1 MKKAMKKLM
10 AALLAVAMVCAMVA
24 PAFAASATSTHTI
37 TAPNN
42 DHTYEIYQIFT
53 GTPTTD
59 ATTNQTILSDIK
71 WGANADSSYN
81 KGDAVP
87 DTVLTD
93 LATVS
98 GTNETAILTVVKK
111 YVDLNGTPAYTASH
125 STSVSVPA
133 GYYLIKDI
141 DTATVDS
148 HTLYIVEVVDKNI
161 EITPKTDAPSVEKK
175 VQENTKYPTDGGYDT
190 GYNDTADYHIGDMV
204 PFKLIG
210 RIPDMSHY
218 QTYKYVF
225 HDTLSKA
232 FDAPDQ
238 SAIKVSLSD
247 SKATLGTDIDSTF
260 YTVDVTTDAAGK
272 TTITVSFNDLKSV
285 TGVAKDKY
293 IVVSYSA
300 KLNEKASIGQ
310 GTPGNTNE
318 VYLEYSNNP
327 NGTGTG
333 KTLEDKV
340 IVFTYE
346 LDVNKVD
353 GNNVDKKLPG
363 AKFKLLNSDQTK
375 YAQVDA
381 NSKLIGWT
389 NDETTATELE
399 SDVNGLF
406 KVIGLDDGTYFL
418 KETLAPS
425 GYNTLAEPIKLVI
438 SANTNNGQLGSGN
451 TTELETIS
459 VTVGNDPS
467 ASGATTVGNSATGTV
482 NITVKNNRGTT
493 LPGTGGIGT
502 TIFYVIGGGLMVA
515 AAILLITKKD
525 AFFLLYQFHIGPA
538 VSELRLL
545 PPV

>member
-515 AAILLITKKD
+515 AAILLITKKRM
-525 AFFLLYQFHIGPA
+525 
-538 VSELRLL
+538 ENR
-545 PPV
+545 

>member
-1 MKKAMKKLM
+1 
-10 AALLAVAMVCAMVA
+10 
-24 PAFAASATSTHTI
+24 
-37 TAPNN
+37 
-42 DHTYEIYQIFT
+42 
-53 GTPTTD
+53 
-59 ATTNQTILSDIK
+59 
-71 WGANADSSYN
+71 
-81 KGDAVP
+81 
-87 DTVLTD
+87 
-93 LATVS
+93 
-98 GTNETAILTVVKK
+98 
-111 YVDLNGTPAYTASH
+111 
-125 STSVSVPA
+125 
-133 GYYLIKDI
+133 
-141 DTATVDS
+141 
-148 HTLYIVEVVDKNI
+148 
-161 EITPKTDAPSVEKK
+161 
-175 VQENTKYPTDGGYDT
+175 
-190 GYNDTADYHIGDMV
+190 
-204 PFKLIG
+204 
-210 RIPDMSHY
+210 MSHY

-515 AAILLITKKD
+515 AAILLITKKRM
-525 AFFLLYQFHIGPA
+525 
-538 VSELRLL
+538 ENR
-545 PPV
+545 

>member
-10 AALLAVAMVCAMVA
+10 AALLAVAMVCAMA
-24 PAFAASATSTHTI
+24 IPAFAGGSAPAGTTYTI
-37 TAPNN
+37 TAPDNG
-42 DHTYEIYQIFT
+42 HTYEIYQIFT
-53 GTPTTD
+53 GTPTVD
-59 ATTNQTILSDIK
+59 AATHQTILSDIK
-71 WGANADSSYN
+71 WGENAASAY
-81 KGDAVP
+81 KTGDAVP
-87 DTVLTD
+87 ADVLNSLT
-93 LATVS
+93 ATS
-98 GTNETAILTVVKK
+98 GETHILTEVKK
-111 YVDLNGTPAYTASH
+111 YVNLNSTPAFTATHGTPAT
-125 STSVSVPA
+125 VPA

-141 DTATVDS
+141 DDADVAS
-148 HTLYIVEVVDKNI
+148 HTLYIVEVVDEDI

-175 VQENTKYPTDGGYDT
+175 VLENTKHQQDDGFGT
-190 GYNDTADYHIGDMV
+190 GYNDTADYHIGDLV

-210 RIPDMSHY
+210 RIPDMNHY

-232 FDAPDQ
+232 FDAPDR

-260 YTVDVTTDAAGK
+260 YTVDVTTDAAGE

-285 TGVAKDKY
+285 SGVAKDKF

-300 KLNEKASIGQ
+300 KLNAKASIGQ

-346 LDVNKVD
+346 LDVTKVD
-353 GNNVDKKLPG
+353 GKDSTKKLEK
-363 AKFKLLNSDQTK
+363 AKFKLLNSNQTK

-389 NDETTATELE
+389 SDETAATELV
-399 SDVNGLF
+399 SDADGLF
-406 KVIGLDDGTYFL
+406 KVIGLDDGTYYL

-438 SANTNNGQLGSGN
+438 SANTSNGQHGSGN
-451 TTELETIS
+451 TTELTTID
-459 VTVGNDPS
+459 VTVDNGS
-467 ASGATTVGNSATGTV
+467 VKGGTVATGTV
-482 NITVKNNRGTT
+482 SITVENNRGTT

-502 TIFYVIGGGLMVA
+502 TIFYVVGGGLMVA
-515 AAILLITKKD
+515 AAILLITKKRM
-525 AFFLLYQFHIGPA
+525 
-538 VSELRLL
+538 ENR
-545 PPV
+545 

>member
-148 HTLYIVEVVDKNI
+148 HTLYIVEVVDDDI

-175 VQENTKYPTDGGYDT
+175 VLENTKHQQDDGFGT
-190 GYNDTADYHIGDMV
+190 GYNDTADYHIGDLV

-210 RIPDMSHY
+210 RIPDMNHY

-225 HDTLSKA
+225 HDTLCKA
-232 FDAPDQ
+232 FYAPTEND
-238 SAIKVSLSD
+238 ITVYLSD
-247 SKATLGTDIDSTF
+247 SKATLGTDITNSSTIS
-260 YTVDVTTDAAGK
+260 VSTDTDGE
-272 TTITVSFNDLKSV
+272 TTITVSFADLKSV
-285 TGVAKDKY
+285 IGVAKDKY

-300 KLNEKASIGQ
+300 ELNENASIGQ

-327 NGTGTG
+327 NGIGTGT
-333 KTLEDKV
+333 TPVDKV

-346 LDVNKVD
+346 LDVTKVD
-353 GNNVDKKLPG
+353 GKDPTKNLQG

-375 YAQVDA
+375 YARVDTTG
-381 NSKLIGWT
+381 KLNGWT
-389 NDETTATELE
+389 TDETAATELE
-399 SDVNGLF
+399 SDENGLF

-418 KETLAPS
+418 KETVAPS
-425 GYNTLAEPIKLVI
+425 GYNTLADPIRLVI
-438 SANTNNGQLGSGN
+438 AANTNNGQNGFGK
-451 TTELETIS
+451 TTELTTID
-459 VTVGNDPS
+459 VTVDNGS
-467 ASGATTVGNSATGTV
+467 AKGGTVATGTV
-482 NITVKNNRGTT
+482 SITVENNRGTT

-515 AAILLITKKD
+515 AAILLITKKRMEN
-525 AFFLLYQFHIGPA
+525 H
-538 VSELRLL
+538 
-545 PPV
+545 

>member
-1 MKKAMKKLM
+1 MQGAARGRKKKGAFSMKKAMKKLM

-515 AAILLITKKD
+515 AAILLITKKRM
-525 AFFLLYQFHIGPA
+525 
-538 VSELRLL
+538 ENR
-545 PPV
+545 

>member
-1 MKKAMKKLM
+1 M
-10 AALLAVAMVCAMVA
+10 
-24 PAFAASATSTHTI
+24 
-37 TAPNN
+37 
-42 DHTYEIYQIFT
+42 
-53 GTPTTD
+53 
-59 ATTNQTILSDIK
+59 
-71 WGANADSSYN
+71 
-81 KGDAVP
+81 
-87 DTVLTD
+87 
-93 LATVS
+93 
-98 GTNETAILTVVKK
+98 
-111 YVDLNGTPAYTASH
+111 
-125 STSVSVPA
+125 
-133 GYYLIKDI
+133 
-141 DTATVDS
+141 
-148 HTLYIVEVVDKNI
+148 
-161 EITPKTDAPSVEKK
+161 
-175 VQENTKYPTDGGYDT
+175 
-190 GYNDTADYHIGDMV
+190 
-204 PFKLIG
+204 
-210 RIPDMSHY
+210 
-218 QTYKYVF
+218 
-225 HDTLSKA
+225 
-232 FDAPDQ
+232 
-238 SAIKVSLSD
+238 
-247 SKATLGTDIDSTF
+247 
-260 YTVDVTTDAAGK
+260 
-272 TTITVSFNDLKSV
+272 
-285 TGVAKDKY
+285 
-293 IVVSYSA
+293 VSYSA

-515 AAILLITKKD
+515 AAILLITKKRM
-525 AFFLLYQFHIGPA
+525 
-538 VSELRLL
+538 ENR
-545 PPV
+545 

>member
-24 PAFAASATSTHTI
+24 PAFAAGSAPASTTCTI
-37 TAPNN
+37 TAPDNG
-42 DHTYEIYQIFT
+42 HTYEIYQIFT
-53 GTPTTD
+53 GTPTVD
-59 ATTNQTILSDIK
+59 AATNQTILSDIK

-225 HDTLSKA
+225 HDTLCKA
-232 FDAPDQ
+232 FYAPTKND
-238 SAIKVSLSD
+238 ITVYLSD
-247 SKATLGTDIDSTF
+247 SKASLGTDITNSSTIS
-260 YTVDVTTDAAGK
+260 VSTDTDGE
-272 TTITVSFNDLKSV
+272 TTITVSFADLKSV
-285 TGVAKDKY
+285 IGVAKDKY

-300 KLNEKASIGQ
+300 QLNENASIGQ

-327 NGTGTG
+327 NSTGTGT
-333 KTLEDKV
+333 TPVDKV

-346 LDVNKVD
+346 LDVTKVD
-353 GNNVDKKLPG
+353 GKDPTKNLQG

-375 YAQVDA
+375 YARVD
-381 NSKLIGWT
+381 NTGKLNGWT
-389 NDETTATELE
+389 TDETAATELE
-399 SDVNGLF
+399 SDKNGLF

-425 GYNTLAEPIKLVI
+425 GYNTLSEPIKLVI
-438 SANTNNGQLGSGN
+438 SANTNNGQNGFGK

-515 AAILLITKKD
+515 AAILLITKKRM
-525 AFFLLYQFHIGPA
+525 
-538 VSELRLL
+538 ENR
-545 PPV
+545 

>member
-210 RIPDMSHY
+210 RIPDMNHY

-232 FDAPDQ
+232 FDAPTEND
-238 SAIKVSLSD
+238 ITVYLSD

-260 YTVDVTTDAAGK
+260 YTVDVTTDTDGE
-272 TTITVSFNDLKSV
+272 TTITVSFADLKSV
-285 TGVAKDKY
+285 IGVAKDKY

-300 KLNEKASIGQ
+300 ELNENASIGQ

-327 NGTGTG
+327 NSTGTGT
-333 KTLEDKV
+333 TPVDKV

-346 LDVNKVD
+346 LDVTKVD
-353 GNNVDKKLPG
+353 GKDPTKNLQG

-375 YAQVDA
+375 YARVDTTG
-381 NSKLIGWT
+381 KLNGWT
-389 NDETTATELE
+389 TDETAATELV
-399 SDVNGLF
+399 SDENGLF
-406 KVIGLDDGTYFL
+406 KVIGLDDGTYYL
-418 KETLAPS
+418 KETVAPS
-425 GYNTLAEPIKLVI
+425 GYNTLADPIRLVI
-438 SANTNNGQLGSGN
+438 AANTNNGQNGFGK
-451 TTELETIS
+451 TTELTTID
-459 VTVGNDPS
+459 VTVDNGS
-467 ASGATTVGNSATGTV
+467 AKGGTVATGTV
-482 NITVKNNRGTT
+482 SITVENNRGTT

-515 AAILLITKKD
+515 AAILLITKKRM
-525 AFFLLYQFHIGPA
+525 
-538 VSELRLL
+538 ENR
-545 PPV
+545 